1 MDDASRRG
9 ALKLPSRAGSAIRR
23 SAAAAMA
30 ARRSSCGRRVRSS
43 MLALACCAWIS
54 CSAPLIAQP
63 YPSRPI
69 EIVSATGVGGGS
81 DMVVRL
87 VADIV
92 AREKLLP
99 QPLVVINKP
108 GGGGAVG
115 QQYVASRRG
124 DPYVF
129 LQASTNLIGVPI
141 RTGLDLGVDRF
152 QPLGAIGF
160 DLNSLAVAAG
170 SPYRTLKDFIAAAR
184 EKPKTISIGSTSPG
198 GGAHAMAYRLEKLA
212 GVHFNIVSFKSGAE
226 TVTAVMGGHI
236 QATAENLG
244 EVLPQVEAKKLRF
257 LGVPAAKRVPGLPD
271 VPTLKEQGFDIQAGS
286 LRAFVAPAGIPHEA
300 AKTLEGTLAKVH
312 KSAAWRDYMAKNMYE
327 DIYMNAEE
335 FAKWL
340 AAQQVEMGQFLA
352 EIGLSKKK

>member
-1 MDDASRRG
+1 MRVTV
-9 ALKLPSRAGSAIRR
+9 L
-23 SAAAAMA
+23 AACVL
-30 ARRSSCGRRVRSS
+30 SC
-43 MLALACCAWIS
+43 A
-54 CSAPLIAQP
+54 SAPLFAQAF
-63 YPSRPI
+63 PSKPL

-87 VADIV
+87 VADIIGK
-92 AREKLLP
+92 EKLLP
-99 QPLVVINKP
+99 QPVVVVNKP

-160 DLNSLAVAAG
+160 DLNSLAVAEN
-170 SPYRTLKDFIAAAR
+170 SPYRTLKDFVAAAR
-184 EKPKTISIGSTSPG
+184 EKPKSISIGTTSPG
-198 GGAHAMAYRLEKLA
+198 GGAHAMAYRLGKLA
-212 GVHFNIVSFKSGAE
+212 GAQFNIVSFKSGAE

-244 EVLPQVEAKKLRF
+244 EVLGQVEAKKLRF

-271 VPTLKEQGFDIQAGS
+271 VPTLKEQGFDIEAGS
-286 LRAFVAPAGIPHEA
+286 LRAFVSPAGVPREA
-300 AKTLEGTLAKVH
+300 AKLLEDTLAKVH

-327 DIYMNAEE
+327 DVYMNADE

-340 AAQQVEMGQFLA
+340 AAHHAEMAQFLG
-352 EIGLSKKK
+352 EIGLSKR